1 MKHNTKTGQLAVILL
16 VMSALALFAAPACN
30 SNKTSTNSGEG
41 SSSGDSGSKAQIDT
55 NCIGDHIETPPGA
68 FHYSYLFDD
77 TQDFVSKEADITPD
91 AMQITIKDKFGAHS
105 YHGVRSDSASWNSAV
120 LSLLG
125 SGLTGM
131 TARVQFVKDN
141 SATRRTGTEE
151 TNGYQT
157 TKYSIDTTNANP
169 SDRQTFATLFGA
181 GSYDHG
187 TIWVAEDGC
196 PVKLILDEAR
206 QRTNG
211 VVEKAH
217 YEIAVIRK

>member
-1 MKHNTKTGQLAVILL
+1 
-16 VMSALALFAAPACN
+16 
-30 SNKTSTNSGEG
+30 
-41 SSSGDSGSKAQIDT
+41 
-55 NCIGDHIETPPGA
+55 
-68 FHYSYLFDD
+68 
-77 TQDFVSKEADITPD
+77 
-91 AMQITIKDKFGAHS
+91 MQITIKDKFGAHS

-125 SGLTGM
+125 AGLTGM

-141 SATRRTGTEE
+141 SATRWTGTEE

-157 TKYSIDTTNANP
+157 TKYSIDTTRANP
-169 SDRQTFATLFGA
+169 SDKQTFATLFGA

-211 VVEKAH
+211 IVEKAH